1 MKAVTKGSQATVTE
15 RWTKTSVRRANQ
27 YVVKDGLHQS
37 LYRVILYDSYIQNK
51 NMQGNLDERKRSSL
65 IFPVSLN
72 TLFSFSLQGTC
83 LS

>member
-1 MKAVTKGSQATVTE
+1 MKAVTKSDGNRTLD
-15 RWTKTSVRRANQ
+15 RTSVRRANQ